1 MNLMMNLNIAQ
12 RKRLHQIVFVAT
24 FGGLLFGYDTGVI
37 NGALSSLKESFKLS
51 LNTQGLIMGVLLGGA
66 AIGSLVGG
74 RLADFIGRRQYLLYL
89 SFAYLFGT
97 VLSIL
102 SPNLS
107 VLLIARFILGYAV
120 GGASLTAPAF
130 ISEIAPV
137 EQRGKLTGLNEV
149 AVVGGQFLAFV
160 INAIIG
166 YFWGH
171 IPDIWR
177 YMLLIQTIPAICLL
191 IGMWRS
197 PESPRWLISKNRREE
212 ALIILQQI
220 RPQARA
226 LQEYQEI
233 VDLIDLAEKNFSS
246 KSHFAIILASPWIVK
261 LICIGIIWA
270 AIQQT
275 TGINVIMYYG
285 TEILKTAGFSG
296 QTALFANVLNGVLSV
311 FGMAF
316 GVIFLV
322 DKFKRKTLA
331 ISGFAIMAILH
342 LITFLTDSYLVSDSK
357 PIVIWLLG
365 ACFVGVMQSTLGFLT
380 WVMLSEFFPLKF
392 RGLSMGICVFFNW
405 ISNATVAYLFPILQA
420 KLGLG
425 TVFLIFALINIA
437 SILFVKVF
445 LPETANKSLEELEE
459 ELSAK

>member
-246 KSHFAIILASPWIVK
+246 KSHFAIILASP
-261 LICIGIIWA
+261 
-270 AIQQT
+270 
-275 TGINVIMYYG
+275 
-285 TEILKTAGFSG
+285 
-296 QTALFANVLNGVLSV
+296 
-311 FGMAF
+311 
-316 GVIFLV
+316 
-322 DKFKRKTLA
+322 
-331 ISGFAIMAILH
+331 
-342 LITFLTDSYLVSDSK
+342 
-357 PIVIWLLG
+357 
-365 ACFVGVMQSTLGFLT
+365 
-380 WVMLSEFFPLKF
+380 
-392 RGLSMGICVFFNW
+392 
-405 ISNATVAYLFPILQA
+405 
-420 KLGLG
+420 
-425 TVFLIFALINIA
+425 
-437 SILFVKVF
+437 
-445 LPETANKSLEELEE
+445 
-459 ELSAK
+459 

>member
-1 MNLMMNLNIAQ
+1 M
-12 RKRLHQIVFVAT
+12 KREFFPLEINEDVLIINPNGSSFRRFYWST
-24 FGGLLFGYDTGVI
+24 SIFIISFIRLFIWY
-37 NGALSSLKESFKLS
+37 
-51 LNTQGLIMGVLLGGA
+51 
-66 AIGSLVGG
+66 
-74 RLADFIGRRQYLLYL
+74 Y
-89 SFAYLFGT
+89 
-97 VLSIL
+97 LSIL

-107 VLLIARFILGYAV
+107 VLLIAKFILGYAV
-120 GGASLTAPAF
+120 SGASLTAPAF

-177 YMLLIQTIPAICLL
+177 YMLLVQTIPAICLL

-233 VDLIDLAEKNFSS
+233 VDLINLAEKNFSS

-285 TEILKTAGFSG
+285 TEILKTAGF
-296 QTALFANVLNGVLSV
+296 F
-311 FGMAF
+311 
-316 GVIFLV
+316 
-322 DKFKRKTLA
+322 
-331 ISGFAIMAILH
+331 
-342 LITFLTDSYLVSDSK
+342 
-357 PIVIWLLG
+357 
-365 ACFVGVMQSTLGFLT
+365 
-380 WVMLSEFFPLKF
+380 
-392 RGLSMGICVFFNW
+392 
-405 ISNATVAYLFPILQA
+405 
-420 KLGLG
+420 
-425 TVFLIFALINIA
+425 
-437 SILFVKVF
+437 
-445 LPETANKSLEELEE
+445 
-459 ELSAK
+459 

>member
-331 ISGFAIMAILH
+331 MSGFAIMAILH